1 MKKFLK
7 FLLPLSV
14 ILLSGY
20 SELSGHTREESA
32 LISAKPSDGSP
43 NVFYNAAQDCEELVI
58 KPGQSEYEKA
68 SSLNHT
74 ANVEEKE
81 DELSS
86 SKRSLEF
93 TTNLHIDFH
102 TLTAGYFHHCIK
114 SNSFFSKGCSYF
126 PSYNSL
132 LLLIG
137 VLRI

>member
-20 SELSGHTREESA
+20 SELSGHTREESDWN
-32 LISAKPSDGSP
+32 SAKISDGTSISFF
-43 NVFYNAAQDCEELVI
+43 NSGQNCEELVLRS
-58 KPGQSEYEKA
+58 GQSEYQKA
-68 SSLNHT
+68 GSLNHT

-81 DELSS
+81 DELGS
-86 SKRSLEF
+86 SKRNLEF
-93 TTNLHIDFH
+93 CNNLHVDFH
-102 TLTAGYFHHCIK
+102 ALTTGHFHHYIPK
-114 SNSFFSKGCSYF
+114 STFFSRGFSYF